1 MKTPVITPYSSFS
14 KNIKSRIQFKNIL
27 SFGLQ
32 VKNKRFRF
40 EKNYAV
46 LPNSFAIT
54 YALGIC
60 TSGEVKRIFLAGLDG
75 YSKDSPK
82 KFEMD
87 EILQNYMFEK
97 KSKKMISLTPTNYKI
112 KVMKI

>member
-1 MKTPVITPYSSFS
+1 M
-14 KNIKSRIQFKNIL
+14 
-27 SFGLQ
+27 
-32 VKNKRFRF
+32 
-40 EKNYAV
+40 
-46 LPNSFAIT
+46 
-54 YALGIC
+54 
-60 TSGEVKRIFLAGLDG
+60 KRIFLAGLDG

-87 EILQNYMFEK
+87 EILQNYMSEK